1 MKNHKVGIRYAT
13 ALFDLVKE
21 QNLVEEASRD
31 MAFVYRV
38 YNENR
43 DFRLFLSSPVV
54 GIPKKKE
61 VLRAI
66 FGTNVGKLI
75 LDFFQILTSKGRE
88 MHIGTIAEAYLE
100 LYKDFKGIKTATLT
114 TAIVADDQIKNRV
127 ISLLQAHTGKK
138 IELIEK
144 VDPRLIGGFVLNFD
158 DYQLD
163 SSLNAQLNKLRK
175 EYSDVPDNLFF

>member
-13 ALFDLVKE
+13 ALFELVKE

-31 MAFVYRV
+31 MAFVSGV

-43 DFRLFLSSPVV
+43 EFRLFLSSPVV

-61 VLRAI
+61 VLKALL
-66 FGTNVGKLI
+66 GTHVGKLV
-75 LDFFQILTSKGRE
+75 LDFFQILTAKGRE
-88 MHIGTIAEAYLE
+88 MHIGTIADEYLV
-100 LYKDFKGIKTATLT
+100 LYKEYKGIKTATLT
-114 TAIVADDQIKNRV
+114 TAIAADDQIKSRV

-138 IELIEK
+138 IDLIEK
-144 VDPRLIGGFVLNFD
+144 VDPRLIGGFILNYD
-158 DYQLD
+158 DFQLD

-175 EYSDVPDNLFF
+175 EYSENVYIKGI